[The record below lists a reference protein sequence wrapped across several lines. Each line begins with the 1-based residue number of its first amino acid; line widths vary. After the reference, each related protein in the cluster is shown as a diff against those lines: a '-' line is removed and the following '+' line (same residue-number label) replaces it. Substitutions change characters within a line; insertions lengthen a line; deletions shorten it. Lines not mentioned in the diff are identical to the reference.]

1 MAQTALIGRKEE
13 SAALLECLGSAA
25 SELIALYGRR
35 RVGKTYLIRTVYKDS
50 MCFEITGIYNA
61 PLKTQLANFRQAL
74 EASVGKKLPLAT
86 PGNWLDAFQQLK
98 NYLEQIDGKT
108 KRAIFFDELP
118 WLDGKRSGFLNAF
131 EHFWNS
137 WASKRQDVLVVICGS
152 AASWMIKKVINSKGG
167 LHNRITKKIR
177 LLPFT
182 LNETELYLQSNQVQ
196 LDRYQLLQLYMVMGG
211 IPHYLKEIKKGQS
224 ATQNIDR
231 VCFTK
236 DGLLFNEFH
245 NLYPAL
251 YENPERHIKVI
262 KTLATKRSGLTRNE
276 IINGTGLSSGGT
288 ITTVLDE
295 LAESGFITTYVPL
308 DKKSKDALY
317 RLTDEYSLFYLKFIE
332 GTRSTGK
339 DSWIQKAGTASW
351 KSWSGYAFENI
362 CLKHVKQIKRA
373 LGIQG
378 VYSEESSW
386 KYNDKSN
393 GAQID
398 LLIDRRDHCIN
409 ICEMKFSE
417 NTFEINKSYAGE
429 LDNKVKT
436 FRSVTATRKTLFL
449 TLITTFGVK
458 ENMYKTSMV
467 TNTIE
472 MEELFHK

>member
-152 AASWMIKKVINSKGG
+152 AASWMIKKVVNSKGG